1 MFLTSNII
9 YLILNQ
15 ILGLISSVM
24 NSELLNKLMT
34 LNTKEKYQLY
44 FLLNTMCLCYVLLK
58 ILVNLAFKPLPH
70 DSQHY
75 N

>member
-15 ILGLISSVM
+15 ILGPISLFM

-44 FLLNTMCLCYVLLK
+44 FLLNTKCLCYVLLK
-58 ILVNLAFKPLPH
+58 ILVNLAFKYLPH
-70 DSQHY
+70 DCQQY

>member
-1 MFLTSNII
+1 MILVMGERKFMFLTSNII

-34 LNTKEKYQLY
+34 LNTKEKHQLY
-44 FLLNTMCLCYVLLK
+44 FGKSPVLPTYLGY
-58 ILVNLAFKPLPH
+58 
-70 DSQHY
+70 S
-75 N
+75 